1 MTLEIFYSKLSL
13 KRDSELKGSG
23 GHVAIWV
30 TRNSLIM
37 LDIWRSLWDSSSL
50 SWHQQPNIW
59 QQRFDSVV
67 VLQKR
72 IWAIWKFPPRYMCG
86 RLVASVFW
94 DDDWGLI
101 TFFKMDFYNETGFS
115 TRYVKK
121 QLLSLSPSWN
131 WKLDRSWSLN
141 TFSRLY
147 GGEVWSWKGS
157 TVIYALFMCTCIKA
171 ICFLEVLLRCNIAGF
186 EQISTWVEFR
196 TEHTRQMLLTKWKYD
211 VGESKHKNGIFTVSY
226 VNEECCVCLFFSY

>member
-23 GHVAIWV
+23 CRVAIWV

-37 LDIWRSLWDSSSL
+37 WEIWRSLWVSSSL
-50 SWHQQPNIW
+50 SWHFYLSAAQHLAAT
-59 QQRFDSVV
+59 FCFHCSSSE
-67 VLQKR
+67 R
-72 IWAIWKFPPRYMCG
+72 IWAIWKSPPPPCACVQRG
-86 RLVASVFW
+86 WLRPHHILQDGFLQWNRLFNM
-94 DDDWGLI
+94 LR
-101 TFFKMDFYNETGFS
+101 KN
-115 TRYVKK
+115 

-141 TFSRLY
+141 AFNRLY

-157 TVIYALFMCTCIKA
+157 TIIYALFMCTCVKA

-186 EQISTWVEFR
+186 KQISTWVEFR

-226 VNEECCVCLFFSY
+226 INEECCICLFFSY